1 MEGEDY
7 FYFYFYIFR
16 FKKAKKKARKF
27 FIEFNPQHQ
36 SIQHPASKNI
46 FTSWKQRAHTSIL
59 HCLEK
64 EEDVVRAEEYTNHR
78 RGWLY
83 RLPRGHSLRKE
94 VPALQGESLYRL
106 KSGADV

>member
-1 MEGEDY
+1 MEGEDAQL
-7 FYFYFYIFR
+7 IFI
-16 FKKAKKKARKF
+16 FIFFVSKKQKKRHVNF
-27 FIEFNPQHQ
+27 LSN
-36 SIQHPASKNI
+36 SIHIINLSNTQQIYI

>member
-1 MEGEDY
+1 MEGEDAQLIFIFIFFVSKKQKKRHVNFLSNSIHIINPSNTQQAH
-7 FYFYFYIFR
+7 FYLLET
-16 FKKAKKKARKF
+16 K
-27 FIEFNPQHQ
+27 
-36 SIQHPASKNI
+36 
-46 FTSWKQRAHTSIL
+46 AHTSIL

>member
-1 MEGEDY
+1 MTMNDRWQMTKQKSGE
-7 FYFYFYIFR
+7 
-16 FKKAKKKARKF
+16 KEF
-27 FIEFNPQHQ
+27 FLSN
-36 SIQHPASKNI
+36 SIHIVQHPA
-46 FTSWKQRAHTSIL
+46 TPAHFGPLETNTKKFLELPRTL

-64 EEDVVRAEEYTNHR
+64 EDVVRAEEYTNHR